1 VSVVATTAYAGVLA
15 HGVGT
20 RADLPIPV
28 SFAIIGGGAAV
39 LISFLALGALWPDAR
54 LRGDSAGRPLPAG
67 LSFVD
72 TPVVTVLLRVVA
84 LALWVLVVSVAFA
97 GPKDIPANLA
107 PWTFYI
113 QFWVGLVVAS
123 LLLGP
128 VWARINP
135 LRSIHW
141 VLSRLSGEAP
151 GADALPRLGYWP
163 AAVALLSF
171 VFLELAFPGRS
182 RPAVVGLYIVVYS
195 VVQLGAAIWYGP
207 GWFARG
213 DGFEVYSTLIGR
225 LSPFG
230 RREDGVAVV
239 RNPLDGAAGLR
250 TERGLAAIVVVL
262 IGSTAFDGLTRTTW
276 WQTGPGING
285 DAASG
290 PQLIGL
296 PTMILLVGVLYVVA
310 TRLAARGSDTDDGP
324 GVYAHSMLPI
334 AAGYA
339 IAHYFSLLMLDG
351 QLTYILA
358 SDPFGRGWDLFGTA
372 GNAVDYTA
380 VSPRTISVVQV
391 AAIVGGHIIG
401 VVLAHDRAVRL
412 AGAGHRAQARV
423 SQYPLLAVMVTFT
436 LGGLFLLLGG

>member
-1 VSVVATTAYAGVLA
+1 VTSVLA

-28 SFAIIGGGAAV
+28 NLAIAAGGLAV
-39 LISFLALGALWPDAR
+39 LVSFIALGALWPDAR
-54 LRGDSAGRPLPAG
+54 LRGGRAGRPLP
-67 LSFVD
+67 
-72 TPVVTVLLRVVA
+72 PVVQSVADSRVTTAVLRVVA
-84 LALWVLVVSVAFA
+84 LALAVLVVAVAFT
-97 GPKDIPANLA
+97 GPEDIPANLA
-107 PWTFYI
+107 PWAFYI

-128 VWARINP
+128 VWARVNP

-141 VLSRLSGEAP
+141 VMSKAAGEAP
-151 GADALPRLGYWP
+151 GAGSLPRLGYWP
-163 AAVALLSF
+163 AVVSLLSF

-182 RPAVVGLYIVVYS
+182 RPVVVGMYLVVYAIA
-195 VVQLGAAIWYGP
+195 QLAAALWYGE

-213 DGFEVYSTLIGR
+213 DGFEVYSTLMGR

-230 RREDGVAVV
+230 RRDDGVLVV

-250 TERGLAAIVVVL
+250 EERGLAAVVVVL
-262 IGSTAFDGLTRTTW
+262 VGSTAFDGVTRTTW
-276 WQTGPGING
+276 WQNGPGVAG
-285 DAASG
+285 DAATQ

-296 PTMILLVGVLYVVA
+296 TLMLLLVAVLYVGA
-310 TRLAARGSDTDDGP
+310 TTLAGRTGGIEDGP
-324 GVYAHSMLPI
+324 AQYAHSVIPI

-358 SDPFGRGWDLFGTA
+358 SDPFERGWNLFGTA

-380 VSPRTISVVQV
+380 VSPRTISLVQV
-391 AAIVGGHIIG
+391 AAIVGGHILG

-412 AGAGHRAQARV
+412 AGPSHRAQARV
-423 SQYPLLAVMVTFT
+423 TQYPLLAVMVVFT

>member
-1 VSVVATTAYAGVLA
+1 MTGTFLA

-39 LISFLALGALWPDAR
+39 LISFLALGALWPEAR
-54 LRGDSAGRPLPAG
+54 LRGNRAGRPLPGVLRAIAD
-67 LSFVD
+67 SAA
-72 TPVVTVLLRVVA
+72 VTVVLRLIA
-84 LALWVLVVSVAFA
+84 LALWGLVIAVAFA
-97 GPKDIPANLA
+97 GPADIPANLA
-107 PWTFYI
+107 PWAFYI
-113 QFWVGLVVAS
+113 QFWVGLAVAS
-123 LLLGP
+123 LLVGP
-128 VWARINP
+128 LWARVNP
-135 LRSIHW
+135 LRSLHW
-141 VLSRLSGEAP
+141 ALSRVSGEAP

-171 VFLELAFPGRS
+171 VVLELAFPGRS
-182 RPAVVGLYIVVYS
+182 RPQVVGLYLVVYS
-195 VVQLGAAIWYGP
+195 VVQLAASIWYGA

-213 DGFEVYSTLIGR
+213 DGFEVYSTLLGR

-230 RREDGVAVV
+230 RRDDGVAVV
-239 RNPLDGAAGLR
+239 RSPLNGAAGLR
-250 TERGLAAIVVVL
+250 TERGLAAVVVVL
-262 IGSTAFDGLTRTTW
+262 IGSTAFDGVTRTTW
-276 WQTGPGING
+276 WQNGPGIAG
-285 DAASG
+285 DAATG
-290 PQLIGL
+290 AQLIGL
-296 PTMILLVGVLYVVA
+296 PTMILIVGVLYVLA
-310 TRLAARGSDTDDGP
+310 TRLAARGSNTDDGP
-324 GVYAHSMLPI
+324 GDYAHSMLPI

-372 GNAVDYTA
+372 GNAVDYSA
-380 VSPRTISVVQV
+380 VSPRTISLVQV
-391 AAIVGGHIIG
+391 AAIVGGHIVG

-412 AGAGHRAQARV
+412 AGEGHRAQARV

>member
-1 VSVVATTAYAGVLA
+1 VKSAAVLA

-39 LISFLALGALWPDAR
+39 LISFVALGALWPDAR
-54 LRGDSAGRPLPAG
+54 LRGDAAGRPLPRIVRTV
-67 LSFVD
+67 VD
-72 TPVVTVLLRVVA
+72 STAATIVLRIVV
-84 LALWVLVVSVAFA
+84 LAIWLIVIAAAFL
-97 GPKDIPANLA
+97 GSSDIPANPA
-107 PWTFYI
+107 PWAFYI

-123 LLLGP
+123 LVVGP
-128 VWARINP
+128 FWRRVNP

-141 VLSRLSGEAP
+141 AMSRLSGPAP
-151 GADALPRLGYWP
+151 GAESLPRLGYWP
-163 AAVALLSF
+163 SVVALLSF

-182 RPAVVGLYIVVYS
+182 RPGIVGMYLVVYS
-195 VVQLGAAIWYGP
+195 VVQLGAALWYGA

-213 DGFEVYSTLIGR
+213 DGFEVYSTLVGR

-230 RREDGVAVV
+230 RREDGVLVV

-250 TERGLAAIVVVL
+250 EERGLAAVVVVL
-262 IGSTAFDGLTRTTW
+262 VGSTAFDGLTRTTW
-276 WQTGPGING
+276 WQTGPGVAG
-285 DAASG
+285 DAATR

-296 PTMILLVGVLYVVA
+296 PLMILVVAILYVAA
-310 TRLAARGSDTDDGP
+310 TRLAGRTGGIDDGP
-324 GVYAHSMLPI
+324 AQYAHSVIPI

-358 SDPFGRGWDLFGTA
+358 SDPFNRGWNLFGTA

-380 VSPRTISVVQV
+380 VSPRTISLVQV
-391 AAIVGGHIIG
+391 AAIVGGHILG

-412 AGAGHRAQARV
+412 AGPGHRATARV
-423 SQYPLLAVMVTFT
+423 TQYPLLAVMVTFT
-436 LGGLFLLLGG
+436 LGGLYLLLGG

>member
-1 VSVVATTAYAGVLA
+1 MTATAVLA

-39 LISFLALGALWPDAR
+39 LISFLALGALWPDPR
-54 LRGDSAGRPLPAG
+54 LRGGEAGRPLP
-67 LSFVD
+67 SF
-72 TPVVTVLLRVVA
+72 LRAVADSAATTVA
-84 LALWVLVVSVAFA
+84 LRLVALSLWVLVIAAAFG
-97 GPKDIPANLA
+97 GPPDIGANIA
-107 PWTFYI
+107 PWAFYI
-113 QFWVGLVVAS
+113 QFWVGIVIAS

-128 VWARINP
+128 LWARANP

-141 VLSRLSGEAP
+141 VLCRASGEGP

-163 AAVALLSF
+163 AVVALLSF
-171 VFLELAFPGRS
+171 VFLELAFPGKS
-182 RPAVVGLYIVVYS
+182 RPGVVGMYLVLYSI
-195 VVQLGAAIWYGP
+195 VQLAASLWYGA

-213 DGFEVYSTLIGR
+213 DGFEVYSSLIGR

-230 RREDGVAVV
+230 RRDDGAAVV

-250 TERGLAAIVVVL
+250 TERGLAAVVVVL
-262 IGSTAFDGLTRTTW
+262 IGSTAFDGVTRTTW
-276 WQTGPGING
+276 WQNGYGIAG
-285 DAASG
+285 DAATR

-296 PTMILLVGVLYVVA
+296 PLMIALVAVLYVVA
-310 TRLAARGSDTDDGP
+310 TRLAARGSATDDGP
-324 GVYAHSMLPI
+324 GDYSHSMLPI

-339 IAHYFSLLMLDG
+339 IAHYFSLLVLDG

-372 GNAVDYTA
+372 GNAVDLTA
-380 VSPRTISVVQV
+380 VSPRTISLVQV
-391 AAIVGGHIIG
+391 AAIVGGHVIG

-412 AGAGHRAQARV
+412 AGVGHRAQARV